1 MNNKIKYITGYNKEH
16 YKQLKVY
23 LTPEEMAELESQ
35 LKRLNISKVQFVRD
49 AIKELRKKVK
59 K

>member
-1 MNNKIKYITGYNKEH
+1 MSNKIKYITGYNKEH

-23 LTPEEMAELESQ
+23 LTPEEMTELESQ

-49 AIKELRKKVK
+49 AIKELKKK
-59 K
+59 

>member
-23 LTPEEMAELESQ
+23 LTPEEMSELESQ
-35 LKRLNISKVQFVRD
+35 LTRLKLSKVQFVRN
-49 AIKELRKKVK
+49 AIKELKKK
-59 K
+59 